1 MKRLLLAAALG
12 FAGLF
17 ATTDALAQRT
27 DTTYVKPQLPTG
39 PPAVPPPAPAQPTRP
54 VYTQPQQPA
63 QPQPTQPVRPSGGI
77 DDDGRS
83 AQPLPGSRPA
93 QPAAPATPQRPGGGI
108 DDDGR
113 PAQTLPQNGTVPGAT
128 LQSEY
133 QPGKLFLY
141 GSLLRFGLSS
151 NFFSGVDFSAGFAP
165 ALGYRI
171 TDKLSVAAGP
181 VFVYHSVDFGP
192 DATSLGLPAGGYKF
206 KDVGVRGLA
215 QFTVYKNIFLQA
227 EYESTRS
234 QDCVVNELVPRRQYE
249 SFRTQGNTQALLVGV
264 GYRQRLGDR
273 FAVDGALLYNT
284 NSDLNYYGILIQRLS
299 LVYNLGGK

>member
-1 MKRLLLAAALG
+1 MKRLLLAAAFG
-12 FAGLF
+12 VAGLF
-17 ATTDALAQRT
+17 ATATDALAQRT

-39 PPAVPPPAPAQPTRP
+39 PPAVPPPAPAQPPRP
-54 VYTQPQQPA
+54 VYTPQQTAPQPQPA
-63 QPQPTQPVRPSGGI
+63 QPTRPGGI

-83 AQPLPGSRPA
+83 AQPLPGSSPA
-93 QPAAPATPQRPGGGI
+93 QPAVPATPQRPGGGI

-113 PAQTLPQNGTVPGAT
+113 PAQTLPQNGAVPGAT

-151 NFFSGVDFSAGFAP
+151 NYFNGVDFSAGFAP

-171 TDKLSVAAGP
+171 TNRLSVAAGP
-181 VFVYHSVDFGP
+181 VFVYHSADFGP
-192 DATSLGLPAGGYKF
+192 DAGSLGLPTSGYQL
-206 KDVGVRGLA
+206 KDIGARGLV
-215 QFTVYKNIFLQA
+215 QFTVYKNFYLQA

-234 QDCVVNELVPRRQYE
+234 QDYAVSEIIPNQQYAARKV
-249 SFRTQGNTQALLVGV
+249 SLDTRAFLLGV
-264 GYRQRLGDR
+264 GYRQSLGDR
-273 FAVDGALLYNT
+273 FAIDGALLYNS
-284 NSDLNYYGILIQRLS
+284 NSAFNYYGVLIQRLS

>member
-1 MKRLLLAAALG
+1 MKRLLLATALG
-12 FAGLF
+12 VAGLF
-17 ATTDALAQRT
+17 AATDALAQRT

-54 VYTQPQQPA
+54 VYTPPQQPT
-63 QPQPTQPVRPSGGI
+63 QPTQPVRPSGGI

-93 QPAAPATPQRPGGGI
+93 TPAAPATPQRPGGGI

-151 NFFSGVDFSAGFAP
+151 NIFNGVDFSAGFAP
-165 ALGYRI
+165 ALGYRL
-171 TDKLSVAAGP
+171 TERLSVAAGP
-181 VFVYHSVDFGP
+181 VFVYHSADFGP
-192 DATSLGLPAGGYKF
+192 DATSLGLPSGGYKF
-206 KDVGVRGLA
+206 KDLGMRGLA
-215 QFTVYKNIFLQA
+215 QFTVYKNIFLHA

-234 QDCVVNELVPRRQYE
+234 QDYGVNELVRGQQYE
-249 SFRTQGNTQALLVGV
+249 AYEVKFNTQAFLVGA

-273 FAVDGALLYNT
+273 FAVEGTLLYNT
-284 NSDLNYYGILIQRLS
+284 NVNSNYYGILIQRLS